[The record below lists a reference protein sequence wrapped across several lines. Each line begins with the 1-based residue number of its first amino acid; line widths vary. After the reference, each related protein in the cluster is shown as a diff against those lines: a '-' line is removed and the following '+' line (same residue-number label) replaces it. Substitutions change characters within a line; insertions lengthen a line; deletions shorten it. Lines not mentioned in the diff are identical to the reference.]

1 MRRLFAGLAIFAC
14 IATGFAAA
22 QAAPARGTA
31 AEAKALLEKAAAA
44 YKADPKAAIAKFN
57 QADGGFRDRD
67 LYVACFD
74 ARTGIVQSHVD
85 PKQIGVDIR
94 TVKQPDGTAFGQ
106 KLFDAAKAGTI
117 STVDYEYPA
126 PGGGAPVPKQ
136 SYVTRVANE
145 GCLVGYYK

>member
-1 MRRLFAGLAIFAC
+1 MKKFIAGIAILSCIAAGLA
-14 IATGFAAA
+14 AAE
-22 QAAPARGTA
+22 AAPAHGSA
-31 AEAKALLEKAAAA
+31 AEAKAMLQKAAAA
-44 YKADPKAAIAKFN
+44 YKTDPAGAIAKFN
-57 QADGGFRDRD
+57 QSNGGFRDRD

-94 TVKQPDGTAFGQ
+94 TVKQADGTAFGQ

-117 STVDYEYPA
+117 STVDYEYFP
-126 PGGGAPVPKQ
+126 PGGATPAPKQ

>member
-1 MRRLFAGLAIFAC
+1 MKRVFASLAIFAC
-14 IATGFAAA
+14 LVALPAL
-22 QAAPARGTA
+22 AAPAHGSA
-31 AEAKALLEKAAAA
+31 AEAKAMLEKAAAA
-44 YKADPKAAIAKFN
+44 YKADPKAAITNFN
-57 QADGGFRDRD
+57 KADGGFRDRD

-74 ARTGIVQSHVD
+74 ARSGIVQSHVD

-117 STVDYEYPA
+117 STVDYEYFA
-126 PGGGAPVPKQ
+126 PGGSTPLPKQ
-136 SYVTRVANE
+136 SYVTRVGNE